1 MIEGTSH
8 TVREHVISYAFP
20 YSRSAVKRGFGNRGC
35 YMVAE
40 RGRTIAVADYH
51 QAVLEAS
58 KLGTVPGRWS
68 IDHPS
73 NAHLS
78 GPHNPH

>member
-40 RGRTIAVADYH
+40 RGR
-51 QAVLEAS
+51 VL
-58 KLGTVPGRWS
+58 TQ
-68 IDHPS
+68 
-73 NAHLS
+73 
-78 GPHNPH
+78 